1 MTCVDRCFR
10 HPSNSVTLV
19 NGRQVCNECPE
30 WMTECEAR
38 RVLRD
43 YPDEP
48 VWKGKTKIK
57 PSKADYLAGVKAARG
72 MSGYNALR
80 GAMVA
85 VHRAMKAE
93 QQGGAG

>member
-1 MTCVDRCFR
+1 MICDNSVRCLGR
-10 HPSNSVTLV
+10 PTSSVTLV
-19 NGRQVCNECPE
+19 DGRQVCNECPD

-38 RVLRD
+38 LVLTT

-48 VWKGKTKIK
+48 IWKGKTKIK

-72 MSGYNALR
+72 MVGYNALR

-85 VHRAMKAE
+85 VHRKAKA
-93 QQGGAG
+93 QGV

>member
-1 MTCVDRCFR
+1 MICDNSVRCLGR
-10 HPSNSVTLV
+10 PTSSVTLV
-19 NGRQVCNECPE
+19 DGRQVCNECPD

-38 RVLRD
+38 LVLAT

-72 MSGYNALR
+72 LSGYNALR

-85 VHRAMKAE
+85 VYKKAKE
-93 QQGGAG
+93 QT

>member
-1 MTCVDRCFR
+1 MTCTGRCFR
-10 HPSNSVTLV
+10 QAAVTLV
-19 NGRQVCNECPE
+19 SGQQVCNECPL

-72 MSGYNALR
+72 MSGYSALR

-85 VHRAMKAE
+85 VHRAGKSG
-93 QQGGAG
+93 QQDGAD

>member
-1 MTCVDRCFR
+1 MTCTGRCFR
-10 HPSNSVTLV
+10 QAAVTLV
-19 NGRQVCNECPE
+19 SGQQVCNECPL

-85 VHRAMKAE
+85 VHRAGKSG
-93 QQGGAG
+93 QQDDAD

>member
-1 MTCVDRCFR
+1 
-10 HPSNSVTLV
+10 
-19 NGRQVCNECPE
+19 
-30 WMTECEAR
+30 
-38 RVLRD
+38 
-43 YPDEP
+43 

-72 MSGYNALR
+72 LSGYNALR

>member
-1 MTCVDRCFR
+1 MTCTGRCFR
-10 HPSNSVTLV
+10 QTAVTLV
-19 NGRQVCNECPE
+19 SGQQVCNECPL

-72 MSGYNALR
+72 MVGYNALR

-85 VHRAMKAE
+85 VHKSKE
-93 QQGGAG
+93 

>member
-1 MTCVDRCFR
+1 MICDNSTRCLGR
-10 HPSNSVTLV
+10 PTSSVTLV
-19 NGRQVCNECPE
+19 DGRQVCNECPD

-38 RVLRD
+38 LVLAT

-48 VWKGKTKIK
+48 VWKGKTKVK

-72 MSGYNALR
+72 MVGYNALR

-85 VHRAMKAE
+85 VHRKAKA
-93 QQGGAG
+93 QGV